1 MINNNIY
8 VDVDVKFDSTKGYFD
23 IYWTNGDFGKI
34 KGFDTAIKMS
44 LMCERRASSS
54 EISVPQLQRG
64 WLGNLSNSIK
74 NFEIGSKL
82 WLLQQARATTNTLNK
97 AITYA
102 SEALRWMI
110 DDQLCTNINVTGV
123 LNNSDIILNI
133 QMIEGKNTI
142 GSYTYSLWQ
151 NTFTNIT

>member
-1 MINNNIY
+1 MSNTDIY
-8 VDVDVKFDSTKGYFD
+8 VDVDVKLNDKGYFD
-23 IYWTNGDFGKI
+23 IYWVNGDLGKT

-54 EISVPQLQRG
+54 EIATPQLQRG
-64 WLGNLSNSIK
+64 WMGNLSNDVTG
-74 NFEIGSKL
+74 FEIGSKL
-82 WLLQQARATTNTLNK
+82 WLLQQARANITTLNA

-102 SEALRWMI
+102 NESLQWMI
-110 DDQLCTNINVTGV
+110 EDGLCTNINVTGT
-123 LNNSDIILNI
+123 LKNSDIILNI
-133 QMIEGKNTI
+133 QIIEGRNTI